1 MIESGGIAIVLI
13 CAIPVVAIICAT
25 VTRIFELKYGEK
37 EERDELMHPVIKE
50 RMKFLRWLISHSVK
64 FG

>member
-13 CAIPVVAIICAT
+13 CAIPLVAIICAT

-37 EERDELMHPVIKE
+37 EERDED
-50 RMKFLRWLISHSVK
+50 IS
-64 FG
+64 

>member
-13 CAIPVVAIICAT
+13 CAIPVVAIICTT

-37 EERDELMHPVIKE
+37 EERDED
-50 RMKFLRWLISHSVK
+50 IS
-64 FG
+64 